1 LRKLTGTISR
11 SQTVVIFINQI
22 RMKIGVMFG
31 NPETTTG
38 GNALKFYASVRMDIR
53 RIGALKDGDNIVG
66 GRTRVKVVK
75 NKMAPP
81 FKEAEFDIL
90 YGTGIS
96 RDGETIDLGS
106 EMGIVEKSGAWYSF
120 GGERIG
126 QGRESAKQFLKEHPE
141 TAEQIMTKVMEKVGL
156 KRAEP
161 ESPAGEK
168 REKTKGR

>member
-1 LRKLTGTISR
+1 
-11 SQTVVIFINQI
+11 
-22 RMKIGVMFG
+22 MKIGVMFG

-96 RDGETIDLGS
+96 RDGEIVDLGS
-106 EMGIVEKSGAWYSF
+106 DMGILEKSGAWYSF

-126 QGRESAKQFLKEHPE
+126 QGREAAKQFLKEHRE
-141 TAEQIMTKVMEKVGL
+141 TAEQIVTKAMEKVGL
-156 KRAEP
+156 KRPAP
-161 ESPAGEK
+161 ESPAVEK
-168 REKTKGR
+168 KDKGKGR